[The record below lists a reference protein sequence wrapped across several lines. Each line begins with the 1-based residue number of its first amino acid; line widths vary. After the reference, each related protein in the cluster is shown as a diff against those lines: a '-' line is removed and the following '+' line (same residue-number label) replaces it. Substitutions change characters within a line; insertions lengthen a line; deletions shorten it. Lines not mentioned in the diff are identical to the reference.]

1 MGSLRIHK
9 ASIKKAGFRTLG
21 PKEKIGKQNGVWRDI
36 LLLERISK

>member
-21 PKEKIGKQNGVWRDI
+21 PKEKIGKQNGG
-36 LLLERISK
+36 LEGYPAIGKKK